1 MSNYVVYKS
10 MLKVETGKKNRSVG
24 GGNDISVILNLTK
37 LIIAYSDIDLAIHK
51 LASNFIL

>member
-1 MSNYVVYKS
+1 

-24 GGNDISVILNLTK
+24 GSNDDISVILNLTK
-37 LIIAYSDIDLAIHK
+37 LITRVLLFMIAYSDIDLAIKK